1 MASVL
6 LAEDDSSLRPYL
18 ARALRRDG
26 HEVVAVSDGAKATDE
41 LAPGRFDVLLADI
54 VMPEVDGLE
63 LARRAEK
70 VDPAIKVLFITGFAA
85 VAMNSRSEQ
94 DKATKVLS
102 KPFHLKDVVEEI
114 REMLGAEPVG
124 A

>member
-6 LAEDDSSLRPYL
+6 LAEDDPSLRPYL

-26 HEVVAVSDGAKATDE
+26 HDVVAVADGALATKE

-70 VDPAIKVLFITGFAA
+70 IDPDIKVLFITGFAA
-85 VAMNSRSEQ
+85 VAMNSRSES
-94 DKATKVLS
+94 DRATKVLS

-114 REMLGAEPVG
+114 RDMLGAEQVG
-124 A
+124 T